1 MRPALSVI
9 LFTTLSGAGF
19 GLLAWLGLSIALL
32 DYLDGKRVGVFSFEG
47 VFYEVSLKGGD
58 MRRRVLLSSRR
69 GSARLGRLAF

>member
-32 DYLDGKRVGVFSFEG
+32 HARPDTLLATQLAVTEGWRVVRRSGDLELLEAPAGWPS
-47 VFYEVSLKGGD
+47 GG
-58 MRRRVLLSSRR
+58 
-69 GSARLGRLAF
+69 